1 MNSNSNPGHS
11 EKSPSRQD
19 RYRDEEL
26 SAKATRN
33 FIALLLT
40 ALSAAAYLGWA
51 ILHLN
56 ASYWYILIPWLL
68 AELIAFGNLL
78 LTGAMM
84 LRRRE
89 HPPQGL
95 PLPTAPERVDV
106 IVTCCGE
113 PLQIVEQ
120 TLRAIAAID
129 YPNYRAVVADDRNNP
144 GVKALCDELGFQY
157 LSRPTHEH
165 RKAGNLNHALAHTS
179 APFLLVLDADQIPH
193 HSILNVTM
201 GYFTVPKIGF
211 VTTYQAF
218 RDLAPGDPWGNRDRV
233 FYGAMQ
239 TARNASNS
247 SISCGSGVVYRRAA
261 IDEIGGFATW
271 NLVEDL
277 YSSLSMHAKG
287 WKSVYHPFPVSHGT
301 APADVCGH
309 VKQRWQWAVD
319 SLRLLIWRCPLF
331 TRGLTWKQR
340 LNYVSFGYH
349 YLLFGLAFPIFLL
362 LPAWGLFTNQF
373 FLITTPLQF
382 VLWRAPYTILFYIFN
397 RFTTEHLHRLRS
409 FFGQVGLFA
418 AFFNAFLVALR
429 SRRRLPHYSVTSKT
443 NDKPSFGERL
453 VHVIP
458 HLSIILLNLSAISY
472 GFLHEESRSALY
484 WVNLVWAAW
493 GVWILSPFVRKALLP
508 GSNNTKVR

>member
-1 MNSNSNPGHS
+1 MNSNSNPPAS

-19 RYRDEEL
+19 RYRDEET
-26 SAKATRN
+26 SAKAARN
-33 FIALLLT
+33 LIAFLLT
-40 ALSAAAYLGWA
+40 VLSAAAYLGWA

-78 LTGAMM
+78 LTGTMM
-84 LRRRE
+84 MRRRE
-89 HPPQGL
+89 HPPKGL

-120 TLRAIAAID
+120 TLRAIAVID
-129 YPNYRAVVADDRNNP
+129 YPNYQATVSDDRNTP

-157 LSRPTHEH
+157 LARPTHEH
-165 RKAGNLNHALAHTS
+165 RKAGNLNYALAHTS

-193 HSILNVTM
+193 RSILNVTM

-247 SISCGSGVVYRRAA
+247 SISCGSGVIYRRAA

-277 YSSLSMHAKG
+277 YSSLLMHAKG

-309 VKQRWQWAVD
+309 VKQRWQWGVD
-319 SLRLLIWRCPLF
+319 SLRLLIC
-331 TRGLTWKQR
+331 
-340 LNYVSFGYH
+340 VSFGYH
-349 YLLFGLAFPIFLL
+349 YLLFGVAFPIFLL
-362 LPAWGLFTNQF
+362 LPAWGLFSNQF

-409 FFGQVGLFA
+409 FYGQIGLFA

-429 SRRRLPHYSVTSKT
+429 SRTSLPRYSVTSKT
-443 NDKPSFGERL
+443 AEKPSFSDRL

-458 HLSIILLNLSAISY
+458 HLSIILLNLSAIAY

-493 GVWILSPFVRKALLP
+493 GVWILIPFVRKALLP
-508 GSNNTKVR
+508 VSDNTKTL